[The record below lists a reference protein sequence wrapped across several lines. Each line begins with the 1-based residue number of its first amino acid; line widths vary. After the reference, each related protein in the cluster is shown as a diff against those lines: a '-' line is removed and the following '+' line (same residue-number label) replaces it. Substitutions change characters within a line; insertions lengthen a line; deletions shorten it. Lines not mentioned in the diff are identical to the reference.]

1 MTVKEKIFPAEFK
14 EAISSRYL
22 SYAIST
28 IVNRAFP
35 DVRDG
40 LKPVQRRILYGMRQ
54 LKLDERS
61 PFKKCARVV
70 GDVMGKYHPHG
81 DASIYE
87 AMVLL
92 AQDFA
97 TRYPLVDGQG
107 NFGNIDGD
115 PPAAMR
121 YTEARLTKYASLLMD
136 GLDDNTV
143 DFVGNYSGE
152 DVEPAVMPAAFP
164 NILANG
170 TNGIAVGISTSIPP
184 HNLGE
189 LYDALLYL
197 IKHHECTVSELMK
210 FVKGPDFPT
219 GGVIVESKE
228 TLAKIYESGV
238 GNIRIRAKWEKEE
251 LSHGL
256 YQIVVTEIPYHVK
269 QSVLIKKVA
278 DLLQNKKLP
287 LLSDIRDES
296 TDKIRIVL
304 EPRSRSVDPVAL
316 MESIFRQ
323 ESMMQKTCLF
333 NMYVLNKDVSP
344 QIMNLKDVLSAFIDH
359 RMNILIRKME
369 YRLEKI
375 DARIEVLD
383 GLLVAY
389 LNLDE
394 VISIIRSEDEPK
406 AVLMK
411 RFKISD
417 NQAEAILNMKLRSL
431 RKLEEVEISA
441 ENKKLAVEKGELVK
455 ILGDES
461 LRYEKIAAEFSEMK
475 KLFQKDKRRTSF
487 GTVPEIDTVTVE
499 ETVIEKEPITVAYS
513 QKGWIRAVKGFVNA
527 ADLKCKEDDELQFS
541 LHCYTTDKINFFAN
555 NGRFYTVLA
564 DRISRGRGNG
574 DAIRFL
580 IDLPPNDHI
589 MTAFVHNDD
598 DKYLLAS
605 FYGKGF
611 VVKAP
616 DAVSQ
621 VKGGRAVMNMKE
633 GDYPIFAGSVK
644 DYDMIAVVGQ
654 NRRMLIFPL
663 ADIPVIAKGQG
674 VLLLKADV
682 GGISDVRLFGR
693 ERGLPY
699 RTSQGVDKVVDDISP
714 WLGKRASKGSIV
726 MPNFP
731 RTNKFE

>member
-22 SYAIST
+22 SYAVST
-28 IVNRAFP
+28 IVSRALP

-40 LKPVQRRILYGMRQ
+40 LKPVQRRILYAMRQ
-54 LKLDERS
+54 LKLDEKS

-87 AMVLL
+87 AMVHL

-115 PPAAMR
+115 SQAAMR
-121 YTEARLTKYASLLMD
+121 YTEARLTKYASLLMN
-136 GLDDNTV
+136 GLDDDTV
-143 DFVGNYSGE
+143 DFIDNYSGE

-170 TNGIAVGISTSIPP
+170 TTGIAVGISTSIPP

-197 IKHHECTVSELMK
+197 IKKPECAVSELMK

-219 GGVIVESKE
+219 GGVIIESKE
-228 TLAKIYESGV
+228 NLAKIYENGI
-238 GNIRIRAKWEKEE
+238 GDIRVRAKWEKEE

-256 YQIVVTEIPYHVK
+256 YQIVVTEIPYQVK
-269 QSVLIKKVA
+269 KSELLEKIA
-278 DLLQNKKLP
+278 DLLADKKLP

-304 EPRSRSVDPVAL
+304 EPRSRSVDPAAL
-316 MESIFRQ
+316 MESVFRQ
-323 ESMMQKTCLF
+323 SRMQQTCSF
-333 NMYVLNKDVSP
+333 NMYVLNKDLCP
-344 QIMNLKDVLSAFIDH
+344 RIMNLKDVLSAFIDH
-359 RMNILIRKME
+359 RMSVLIRKME
-369 YRLEKI
+369 HRLAKI
-375 DARIEVLD
+375 DARIEILA

-389 LNLDE
+389 LNIDE
-394 VISIIRSEDEPK
+394 VIAIIRSEDDPK
-406 AVLMK
+406 TALMK
-411 RFKISD
+411 KFKLSD
-417 NQAEAILNMKLRSL
+417 NQAEAVLNMKLRSL
-431 RKLEEVEISA
+431 RKLEEVEINA
-441 ENKKLAVEKGELVK
+441 ENKKLFDEKGELVK

-461 LRYEKIAAEFSEMK
+461 LRYEKIAAEFSELK
-475 KLFQKDKRRTSF
+475 KLFQKDKRRTTF

-527 ADLKCKEDDELQFS
+527 SDLKCKEDDELQFF
-541 LHCYTTDKINFFAN
+541 LHCYTTDKINFFAS
-555 NGRFYTVLA
+555 NGRFYTILA
-564 DRISRGRGNG
+564 DRISRGRGFG

-580 IDLPPNDHI
+580 IDLPPDDRV
-589 MTAFVHNDD
+589 MAAFVHNDD

-611 VVKAP
+611 VVKAS
-616 DAVSQ
+616 DVVSQ
-621 VKGGRAVMNMKE
+621 VKGGRTVMNMKE
-633 GDYPIFAGSVK
+633 GDYPIFAGAVK
-644 DYDMIAVVGQ
+644 DCDMIAVVGQ
-654 NRRMLIFPL
+654 NRRMLIFPV
-663 ADIPVIAKGQG
+663 AEIPVIAKGQG

-682 GGISDVRLFGR
+682 GGISDVRLFER
-693 ERGLPY
+693 NRGLPY
-699 RTSQGVDKVVDDISP
+699 KTSQGIDKIVDDVSP
-714 WLGKRASKGSIV
+714 WLGKRASKGSIL

>member
-22 SYAIST
+22 SYAVST
-28 IVNRAFP
+28 IVSRALP

-40 LKPVQRRILYGMRQ
+40 LKPVQRRILYAMRQ
-54 LKLDERS
+54 LKLDEKS

-87 AMVLL
+87 AMVHL

-115 PPAAMR
+115 SQAAMR
-121 YTEARLTKYASLLMD
+121 YTEARLTKYASLLMN
-136 GLDDNTV
+136 GLDDDTV
-143 DFVGNYSGE
+143 DFIDNYSGE

-170 TNGIAVGISTSIPP
+170 TTGIAVGISTSIPP

-189 LYDALLYL
+189 LFDALSYL
-197 IKHHECTVSELMK
+197 IKNPECTVAELMK

-228 TLAKIYESGV
+228 NLAKIYENGI
-238 GNIRIRAKWEKEE
+238 GNIRVRAKWEKEE

-256 YQIVVTEIPYHVK
+256 YQIVVTEIPYQVK
-269 QSVLIKKVA
+269 KSDLIEKIA
-278 DLLQNKKLP
+278 NLLLEKKLP

-316 MESIFRQ
+316 MESLFRQ
-323 ESMMQKTCLF
+323 SKMQQTCSF
-333 NMYVLNKDVSP
+333 NMYVLNKNVSP
-344 QIMNLKDVLSAFIDH
+344 QIMSLKDVLNAFVEH
-359 RMNILIRKME
+359 RMNVLIRKME
-369 YRLEKI
+369 YRLAKI
-375 DARIEVLD
+375 DARIEILA

-394 VISIIRSEDEPK
+394 VIAIIRSEDEPK

-411 RFKISD
+411 RFKIND
-417 NQAEAILNMKLRSL
+417 NQAEAVLNMKLRSL
-431 RKLEEVEISA
+431 RKLEEVEINA
-441 ENKKLAVEKGELVK
+441 ENKKLSTERGELVK

-475 KLFQKDKRRTSF
+475 KLVQKDKRRTIF
-487 GTVPEIDTVTVE
+487 GEVPAIDTVTVE
-499 ETVIEKEPITVAYS
+499 EAVIEKEQITVAYS
-513 QKGWIRAVKGFVNA
+513 KKGWIRAVKGFVNA
-527 ADLKCKEDDELQFS
+527 SELKCKDDDELQFS

-555 NGRFYTVLA
+555 NGKFYTILA
-564 DRISRGRGNG
+564 DRISRGRGFG
-574 DAIRFL
+574 EAIRFL
-580 IDLPPNDHI
+580 IDLPPESHI
-589 MTAFVHNDD
+589 MTAFIHNDD
-598 DKYLLAS
+598 DRYLLAS

-611 VVKAP
+611 VVKAS
-616 DAVSQ
+616 DVVSQ
-621 VKGGRAVMNMKE
+621 IKGGRAVMNIKD
-633 GDYPIFAGSVK
+633 GDYPIFAGEVG
-644 DYDMIAVVGQ
+644 DRDMIAVVGQ
-654 NRRMLIFPL
+654 NRRMLIFPV
-663 ADIPVIAKGQG
+663 ADIPVISRGQG

-682 GGISDVRLFGR
+682 GGISDVRLFGK
-693 ERGLPY
+693 EKGLIY
-699 RTSQGVDKVVDDISP
+699 KTAQGVEKIVDDISP
-714 WLGKRASKGSIV
+714 WLGRRASKGSIV

>member
-22 SYAIST
+22 SYAVST
-28 IVNRAFP
+28 IVSRALP

-40 LKPVQRRILYGMRQ
+40 LKPVQRRILYAMRQ
-54 LKLDERS
+54 LKLDEKS

-81 DASIYE
+81 DSAIYE
-87 AMVLL
+87 AMVHL

-115 PPAAMR
+115 SQAAMR
-121 YTEARLTKYASLLMD
+121 YTEARLTKYASLLMN
-136 GLDDNTV
+136 GLDDDTV
-143 DFVGNYSGE
+143 DFVDNYSGE
-152 DVEPAVMPAAFP
+152 DFEPAVMPAAFP

-170 TNGIAVGISTSIPP
+170 TTGIAVGISTSIPP

-197 IKHHECTVSELMK
+197 IKKPECGVPELMK

-228 TLAKIYESGV
+228 NLAKIYEKGV
-238 GNIRIRAKWEKEE
+238 GDICVRAKWEKEE

-256 YQIVVTEIPYHVK
+256 YQIVVTEIPYQVK
-269 QSVLIKKVA
+269 KSKLIEKID
-278 DLLQNKKLP
+278 DLLTNKKLP
-287 LLSDIRDES
+287 LLSAYRDES

-304 EPRSRSVDPVAL
+304 EPRSRAVDPAAL
-316 MESIFRQ
+316 MESVFRQ
-323 ESMMQKTCLF
+323 SMMQQTYSF
-333 NMYVLNKDVSP
+333 NMYVLNKGVIP
-344 QIMNLKDVLSAFIDH
+344 QIMNLKDVLSAFIEH
-359 RMNILIRKME
+359 RMNVLIRKMK
-369 YRLEKI
+369 YRLAKI
-375 DARIEVLD
+375 DARIEILD
-383 GLLVAY
+383 GLLIAY

-394 VISIIRSEDEPK
+394 VIAVIRSEDEPK
-406 AVLMK
+406 PVLMRK
-411 RFKISD
+411 FKLSD
-417 NQAEAILNMKLRSL
+417 NQAEAVLNMKLRSL
-431 RKLEEVEISA
+431 RKLEEIEINA

-461 LRYEKIAAEFSEMK
+461 LRYEKIAAEFSEVK

-513 QKGWIRAVKGFVNA
+513 KKGWIRAVKGFVNA
-527 ADLKCKEDDELQFS
+527 TDLKCKEDDELQFS

-580 IDLPPNDHI
+580 IDLPPDDNI

-633 GDYPIFAGSVK
+633 GDYPIFAGSIK

-654 NRRMLIFPL
+654 NRRMLIFPI

-714 WLGKRASKGSIV
+714 WLGRRASKGSIV